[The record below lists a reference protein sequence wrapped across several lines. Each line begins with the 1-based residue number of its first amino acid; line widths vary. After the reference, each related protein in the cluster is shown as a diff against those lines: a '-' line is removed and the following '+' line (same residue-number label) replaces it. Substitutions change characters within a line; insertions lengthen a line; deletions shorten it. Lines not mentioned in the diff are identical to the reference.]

1 MSEDKKNINESSYL
15 LDQET
20 KEFEIIFAN
29 DNEVDEKTKE
39 IIDIIE
45 TAKFDIEGARKIDSI
60 VGKYHKKS
68 EVKQETKEQEVEETS
83 SRPIFQ
89 IYNSPKVQ
97 PEHEVQKQEIET
109 RSEVQERPSV
119 QEEKVETKQEIH
131 QKEEIVQ
138 EVQTPEIQKPQEV
151 VKSTKEIE
159 QDNFLRQFRENVH
172 ARWFSNNKQEEVKE
186 TKQEVEDES
195 AYQTEKFERIET
207 KKPEIKQKPQVQ
219 VQNYEQKVSDSYYH
233 VPQITSLIK
242 QEINKLK
249 VKYNFVQNVDLLSTL
264 KQSSVQKGLKQ
275 LRLFLKTS
283 SYKIF
288 ADNITSFDDETK
300 KKVLFIISLWE
311 KFSWINN
318 SSSEFQYA
326 LDKNTLLL
334 IRKLVLTF
342 QIAIYKKIGL
352 KKLFELDKINYYIH
366 NFNDLLYL
374 ANQINW
380 ITYFD
385 DNKMTPP
392 NISTSEISKIIEH
405 INWFKTPEGKGC
417 EVGAIN
423 IINRIFQE
431 TLFSPIE
438 SFNINY
444 YTQYF
449 IRREFN
455 SIFTTNN
462 VYGNNID
469 FQKIVFNNSID
480 LEELKKCIVL
490 NLVHYAQ
497 LKNKEMINDNERIII
512 TSLPRLMINMYEL
525 YSQYYN
531 FESYTENLLPE
542 PKQWLI
548 FGAPGTGKSYFI
560 EEVINKYKNSS
571 EIALEHKRLTFHIG
585 TSYSN
590 FIGSYKPVANVQ
602 GKNTVKF
609 IPGEFTKML
618 ASAYK
623 NPDINYVCVIE
634 EINRADSSNVFGEF
648 FQLLD
653 RNEHGNSSYAVSISY
668 ELSRYLFDE
677 EKIDPLDKAL
687 NTHEA
692 LINQVGEQE
701 WEIKLPANLYIWATM
716 NGAVSS
722 RPIDP
727 AFKRRWTLLYKDY
740 NSIPKNINKIWN
752 TFREN
757 INNILIRVK
766 VPEDRLLG
774 YWYLH
779 NLIDESSDEETIKIA
794 VRDKVLPYLFNDV
807 VKIRRDVL
815 AFNELDYAT
824 LSLLRENF
832 DRWWNRFKISS
843 MQKTNEEIE
852 KISDQTEDYD

>member
-39 IIDIIE
+39 IVDIIE

-68 EVKQETKEQEVEETS
+68 EVKQETKEQQEEETS

-97 PEHEVQKQEIET
+97 PEHEAQKQEIET

-119 QEEKVETKQEIH
+119 QEEK
-131 QKEEIVQ
+131 VQ

-233 VPQITSLIK
+233 IPQITSLIK

-283 SYKIF
+283 SDKIF

-311 KFSWINN
+311 KFSWINH

-326 LDKNTLLL
+326 LDKHTLLL

-405 INWFKTPEGKGC
+405 ISWFKTPEGKGC
-417 EVGAIN
+417 EIGAIN

-449 IRREFN
+449 
-455 SIFTTNN
+455 
-462 VYGNNID
+462 
-469 FQKIVFNNSID
+469 
-480 LEELKKCIVL
+480 
-490 NLVHYAQ
+490 
-497 LKNKEMINDNERIII
+497 
-512 TSLPRLMINMYEL
+512 
-525 YSQYYN
+525 
-531 FESYTENLLPE
+531 
-542 PKQWLI
+542 
-548 FGAPGTGKSYFI
+548 
-560 EEVINKYKNSS
+560 
-571 EIALEHKRLTFHIG
+571 
-585 TSYSN
+585 
-590 FIGSYKPVANVQ
+590 
-602 GKNTVKF
+602 
-609 IPGEFTKML
+609 
-618 ASAYK
+618 
-623 NPDINYVCVIE
+623 
-634 EINRADSSNVFGEF
+634 
-648 FQLLD
+648 
-653 RNEHGNSSYAVSISY
+653 
-668 ELSRYLFDE
+668 
-677 EKIDPLDKAL
+677 
-687 NTHEA
+687 
-692 LINQVGEQE
+692 
-701 WEIKLPANLYIWATM
+701 
-716 NGAVSS
+716 
-722 RPIDP
+722 
-727 AFKRRWTLLYKDY
+727 
-740 NSIPKNINKIWN
+740 
-752 TFREN
+752 
-757 INNILIRVK
+757 
-766 VPEDRLLG
+766 
-774 YWYLH
+774 
-779 NLIDESSDEETIKIA
+779 
-794 VRDKVLPYLFNDV
+794 
-807 VKIRRDVL
+807 
-815 AFNELDYAT
+815 
-824 LSLLRENF
+824 
-832 DRWWNRFKISS
+832 
-843 MQKTNEEIE
+843 
-852 KISDQTEDYD
+852 